1 MKLNIVTGKQQRAQ
15 RVCFYGVESVG
26 KTTLAAQAESPVFL
40 DVENGTAH
48 LDVPRLSVK
57 SWGEL
62 IDAVRALATS
72 EYKQFRTVV
81 LDSIDWAE
89 RLCIE
94 DLKAEK
100 KIKSLEE
107 IPYGKGFTMASER
120 MARFLNEL
128 DRLIDVGTHVVLI
141 GHAQVKR
148 VEPPDQVQ
156 AYDRYELK
164 LLKQTGPLVK
174 EWVDHLFFLNFKT
187 RIVESESGKAKGRGG
202 KERVVLTSH
211 SAAYDAKTRSD
222 LAEELPLTWEAV
234 SPVFGKVSAPAPVA
248 AVKAYA
254 ENAKAPVSTY
264 LEPHEIGVNAFLVL
278 RGVIQE
284 GQTWRN
290 APENYL
296 NRITK
301 DPATFLKA
309 VAEIQSKAA

>member
-26 KTTLAAQAESPVFL
+26 KTTLAAQAENPVFL
-40 DVENGTAH
+40 DVENGTSH
-48 LDVPRLSVK
+48 LDVPRIAVK
-57 SWGEL
+57 TWGAL
-62 IDAVRALATS
+62 IDAVRALATD
-72 EYKQFRTVV
+72 EYSQFKTVV

-128 DRLIDVGTHVVLI
+128 DHLIDVGRHVVLV

-164 LLKQTGPLVK
+164 LIKQTGPLVK

-187 RIVESESGKAKGRGG
+187 RVVESESGKAKGRGG
-202 KERVVLTSH
+202 KERVIHTSH
-211 SAAYDAKTRSD
+211 SAAFDAKTRSE
-222 LAEELPLTWEAV
+222 LAEELPLAWESVA
-234 SPVFGKVSAPAPVA
+234 PIFGKVSAAAKPVA
-248 AVKAYA
+248 VEILGREHKETKEALG
-254 ENAKAPVSTY
+254 TY
-264 LEPHEIGVNAFLVL
+264 LEPHEADVNAWLL
-278 RGVIQE
+278 SMRKIAE
-284 GQTWRN
+284 GQTWRDMP
-290 APENYL
+290 APLMAQVTQRPE
-296 NRITK
+296 
-301 DPATFLKA
+301 DFLRA
-309 VAEIQSKAA
+309 VAAAA

>member
-128 DRLIDVGTHVVLI
+128 DRLIDMGTHVVLI

-222 LAEELPLTWEAV
+222 LAEELPMSWV
-234 SPVFGKVSAPAPVA
+234 SVAPIFGKVSAPAPVA

-254 ENAKAPVSTY
+254 QSEPVSTY

-296 NRITK
+296 IRITK

>member
-1 MKLNIVTGKQQRAQ
+1 MKLNIVTGKQLRAQ

-26 KTTLAAQAESPVFL
+26 KTTLAAQAESPIFL
-40 DVENGTAH
+40 DVENGTSH
-48 LDVPRLSVK
+48 LDVPRIAVK
-57 SWGEL
+57 TWGAL
-62 IDAVRALATS
+62 IDAVRALATD
-72 EYKQFRTVV
+72 EYSQFKTVV

-94 DLKAEK
+94 DLKTEK

-128 DRLIDVGTHVVLI
+128 DYLIDVGRHVVLI

-164 LLKQTGPLVK
+164 LIKQTGPLVK

-187 RIVESESGKAKGRGG
+187 RVVESESGKAKGRGG

-211 SAAYDAKTRSD
+211 TAAYDAKTRSE
-222 LAEELPLTWEAV
+222 LAEELPLAWESVA
-234 SPVFGKVSAPAPVA
+234 PIFGKVAAAAKPVA
-248 AVKAYA
+248 VEILGREHK
-254 ENAKAPVSTY
+254 EAKAALGTY
-264 LEPHEIGVNAFLVL
+264 LEPHEAEVNAWLL
-278 RGVIQE
+278 SKRKITE
-284 GQTWRN
+284 GQTWRDMPLQLM
-290 APENYL
+290 AQVEQRPE
-296 NRITK
+296 
-301 DPATFLKA
+301 DFLRA
-309 VAEIQSKAA
+309 VAAMA

>member
-1 MKLNIVTGKQQRAQ
+1 MKLNIVTGKQLRAQ

-26 KTTLAAQAESPVFL
+26 KTTLAAQAESPIFL
-40 DVENGTAH
+40 DVENGTSH
-48 LDVPRLSVK
+48 LDVPRIAVK
-57 SWGEL
+57 TWGAL
-62 IDAVRALATS
+62 IDAVRALATD
-72 EYKQFRTVV
+72 EYSQFKTVV

-128 DRLIDVGTHVVLI
+128 DYLIDVGRHVVLI

-164 LLKQTGPLVK
+164 LIKQTGPLVK

-187 RIVESESGKAKGRGG
+187 RVVESESGQAKGRGG
-202 KERVVLTSH
+202 KET
-211 SAAYDAKTRSD
+211 K
-222 LAEELPLTWEAV
+222 EAL
-234 SPVFGKVSAPAPVA
+234 G
-248 AVKAYA
+248 
-254 ENAKAPVSTY
+254 TY
-264 LEPHEIGVNAFLVL
+264 LVPHEADVNAWLL
-278 RGVIQE
+278 SKRKIAE
-284 GQTWRN
+284 GQTWRDMPL
-290 APENYL
+290 AMMAQVEQRPE
-296 NRITK
+296 
-301 DPATFLKA
+301 DFLRA
-309 VAEIQSKAA
+309 VATAA

>member
-1 MKLNIVTGKQQRAQ
+1 MKLNIVTGKIQRAQ

-26 KTTLAAQAESPVFL
+26 KTTLAAQAENPIFL
-40 DVENGTAH
+40 DVENGTSH

-57 SWGEL
+57 TWGGL
-62 IDAVRALATS
+62 VDAVRELATPQYS
-72 EYKQFRTVV
+72 QFKTVV

-164 LLKQTGPLVK
+164 LIKQTGPLVK

-187 RIVESESGKAKGRGG
+187 RVVESESGKTKGRGG

-211 SAAYDAKTRSD
+211 TAAYDAKTRSE

-234 SPVFGKVSAPAPVA
+234 APAFGKVVAAAKPVA
-248 AVKAYA
+248 VEILGREHK
-254 ENAKAPVSTY
+254 EAKEALGTY
-264 LEPHEIGVNAFLVL
+264 LEPHEPAVNAWLL
-278 RGVIQE
+278 ARGKIVE

-290 APENYL
+290 MPAPLMAQVTQRPE
-296 NRITK
+296 
-301 DPATFLKA
+301 DFLRA
-309 VAEIQSKAA
+309 VAA